1 MVGQESDVDK
11 NHELNFHEF
20 ILMLAIMHLLEII
33 TCVDGSPLAEINHA
47 LDIIIDAFLF
57 FDNDSSGTIS
67 EKEVREALS
76 SSRSES
82 SFATGTHSDSFVDE
96 ATAHER
102 YAEMSSEGGG
112 DVIRFS
118 QFLLQFLEWALVDE
132 KDEDSAMD
140 YE

>member
-1 MVGQESDVDK
+1 
-11 NHELNFHEF
+11 
-20 ILMLAIMHLLEII
+20 MLAIMHLLEII
-33 TCVDGSPLAEINHA
+33 TPVEGSPLAEINHA

-67 EKEVREALS
+67 EKEVRDALS
-76 SSRSES
+76 SSPES
-82 SFATGTHSDSFVDE
+82 AFTTGTHSDSFVDE
-96 ATAHER
+96 TTAHER